1 MSNVLNFGF
10 LHSSQRSCQC
20 IPFCGDLGGLQFHSC
35 ERSHPSHEMVA
46 SLFSQRF
53 DPVCVAAGI
62 PVVCQRT
69 RHVVIFERPRLLCRW
84 RSDPAIF
91 WKFLDHSAM
100 CCYVY
105 YFCGN
110 PIFDR
115 EQFDVRPE
123 AQAYSLLVRIHPCL
137 PCMSLTVI
145 HQNRSL
151 AESTERF
158 AQLRAARR
166 VHAMRELLVGIV
178 NPVPSSDS
186 PVG

>member
-1 MSNVLNFGF
+1 MHLVGIWVVFNSY
-10 LHSSQRSCQC
+10 
-20 IPFCGDLGGLQFHSC
+20 SC
-35 ERSHPSHEMVA
+35 ECSRHEAVG
-46 SLFSQRF
+46 SLFGLEVRRRF
-53 DPVCVAAGI
+53 VLVLEWARPSEI
-62 PVVCQRT
+62 PVGSHQT
-69 RHVVIFERPRLLCRW
+69 WHVVLLRMVVNEERTLGF
-84 RSDPAIF
+84 S
-91 WKFLDHSAM
+91 KFLSHSAM